1 MAHGLAYHISAHQME
16 PRAAQSAYLACA
28 SHSAVHRA
36 GPSGSPSTATRPSSP
51 RVTRVPPRRLGRAVS
66 SGIPLR
72 PPRSPSRPQIPGSH
86 TRVHSSSLFS
96 AATPRKFLRR
106 RVPHRENP
114 PPLWCRVYAT
124 GVVATADQGAPARL
138 PVFVRGLDWSYWCS
152 GRR

>member
-1 MAHGLAYHISAHQME
+1 VGWLTTFRPIRWNH
-16 PRAAQSAYLACA
+16 RAAQSAYRECA
-28 SHSAVHRA
+28 SHSAADRA
-36 GPSGSPSTATRPSSP
+36 GPPGSSSTIAPPSSP
-51 RVTRVPPRRLGRAVS
+51 HVTRVPPRRLGRAAS

-86 TRVHSSSLFS
+86 TRVHSCSLFS

-114 PPLWCRVYAT
+114 PPSWCRVYPA
-124 GVVATADQGAPARL
+124 GVAMIADQGAPARL
-138 PVFVRGLDWSYWCS
+138 PVFMHGLDWSYWRS